1 MNREELILSC
11 QECVDRLVRKYND
24 FKSDDDLQQTGMVA
38 VIECVDRCLSEKM
51 TSVDEIQARCNVW
64 AKNRILNEIY
74 REKIKTESLDENPF
88 IDDGTEDDMELM
100 IYVDQVLTPTQ
111 KQIFDML
118 LTGYSQDEIMK
129 KMKIQ
134 KAMFYRHLKNIK
146 EKIKNRE

>member
-111 KQIFDML
+111 KRIFDML
-118 LTGYSQDEIMK
+118 LAGYSQDEIMK

>member
-100 IYVDQVLTPTQ
+100 IYVDQV
-111 KQIFDML
+111 
-118 LTGYSQDEIMK
+118 
-129 KMKIQ
+129 
-134 KAMFYRHLKNIK
+134 
-146 EKIKNRE
+146 

>member
-38 VIECVDRCLSEKM
+38 VVECVDRCLSEKM

-111 KQIFDML
+111 KRIFDML
-118 LTGYSQDEIMK
+118 LAGYSQDEIMK

>member
-100 IYVDQVLTPTQ
+100 VYVDQVLTPTQ
-111 KQIFDML
+111 KRIFDML
-118 LTGYSQDEIMK
+118 LAGYSQDEIMK

>member
-24 FKSDDDLQQTGMVA
+24 FKSDGDLQQTGMVA

-111 KQIFDML
+111 KRIFDML
-118 LTGYSQDEIMK
+118 LAGFSQEEIMK
-129 KMKIQ
+129 KMNIQ

>member
-1 MNREELILSC
+1 MDREELILSC

-111 KQIFDML
+111 KRIFDML
-118 LTGYSQDEIMK
+118 LAGYSQDEIMK